1 MCLFTTEIKGP
12 SYVFVVLC
20 LKKQKSNMKN
30 SYLRPLGV
38 YGFDEIEPLILASLI
53 SEEPILLIGLS
64 GTGKTYLLNSI
75 SEALQLNH
83 KHYNASLISFDDL
96 IGFPCPNEAQSEVR
110 FLPTPAT
117 IWDAESVL
125 VDELSRC
132 KPEIQN
138 KFFSIVHERKIQG
151 ISLSNLRFR
160 WAAMNP
166 LSSINELDEE
176 SYSGSHAL
184 DPALADRF
192 AFIIDVPDWTALT
205 EADQEAVVWPAGEG
219 VLSNDNGRL
228 KAFISKGRELFLN
241 YINQPDESIIV
252 YSRLVTSFL
261 HQAGIRISPRRARL
275 MARSLVAIQI
285 VYELLDIT
293 ITDAIRN
300 EIYKLVLFKSIPQ
313 RAYTSTIQ
321 VHHLEA
327 AHAEAIRIVN
337 KKNPNDAWLSS
348 FLLDHNLVSKA
359 RKFLLGKATK
369 DVKSLGLIQF
379 FKKESTERKIIFA
392 FILFPLIMEY
402 DLVQEDA
409 LHTIG
414 SIARDMMVVDG
425 SLEWYQ
431 SINNPN
437 RNHPA
442 WTKCQQFI
450 DRLRDDVPRQQRAK
464 QLFFYL
470 INEQCALNDPFE
482 HERAM
487 NELYTEVANIAKS
500 IYRVKGEYMEGIPRK
515 LPALTP
521 EQLAEIATYNIV
533 FQPFMK
539 EAVQKGKTIQEAYD
553 ELKDFEGL
561 M

>member
-1 MCLFTTEIKGP
+1 
-12 SYVFVVLC
+12 
-20 LKKQKSNMKN
+20 MKN

-151 ISLSNLRFR
+151 IALSNLRFR

-166 LSSINELDEE
+166 LSSINGANDE
-176 SYSGSHAL
+176 SYTGSQAL
-184 DPALADRF
+184 DSALADRF
-192 AFIIDVPDWTALT
+192 AFIIDVPDWTALS
-205 EADQEAVVWPAGEG
+205 ESDQEAVVWPAGEG
-219 VLSNDNGRL
+219 VLSDDGGKL
-228 KAFISKGRELFLN
+228 KSFIAKGRELFLR
-241 YINQPDESIIV
+241 YIHQPDETVIV

-275 MARSLVAIQI
+275 LARSLVAIQI
-285 VYELLDIT
+285 VYDLLEIE
-293 ITDAIRN
+293 ITDKIRN
-300 EIYKLVLFKSIPQ
+300 ELYKLVLFRSIPQ
-313 RAYTSTIQ
+313 RAYSETLSE
-321 VHHLEA
+321 HHIEA

-348 FLLDHNLVSKA
+348 FLLDHSLVSKA
-359 RKFLLGKATK
+359 RKFLLGKASR
-369 DVKSLGLIQF
+369 DVKSLALIQF
-379 FKKESTERKIIFA
+379 FQKETAERKIIFA
-392 FILFPLIMEY
+392 FVLFPLIMEY

-409 LHTIG
+409 LHAIG
-414 SIARDMMVVDG
+414 TIAREMMVVDG
-425 SLEWYQ
+425 TLDWYQ
-431 SINNPN
+431 RINNPN
-437 RNHPA
+437 QNHPA

-450 DRLRDDVPRQQRAK
+450 DQLRDDLPRQQRAK
-464 QLFFYL
+464 QLFLYL
-470 INEQCALNDPFE
+470 IKENCPLHDPFD
-482 HERAM
+482 HEREL
-487 NELYTEVANIAKS
+487 NELFTAVLSIAETV
-500 IYRVKGEYMEGIPRK
+500 YQVKGQSMENIPRV
-515 LPALTP
+515 LSALTP
-521 EQLAEIATYNIV
+521 SQEAEISKYNIV
-533 FQPFMK
+533 FQPFIR
-539 EAVQKGKTIQEAYD
+539 EGVQRGETIEEVYNR
-553 ELKDFEGL
+553 LKDFESF

>member
-1 MCLFTTEIKGP
+1 
-12 SYVFVVLC
+12 
-20 LKKQKSNMKN
+20 MKN

-96 IGFPCPNEAQSEVR
+96 IGFPCPNETQSEVR

-151 ISLSNLRFR
+151 IALSNLRFR

-166 LSSINELDEE
+166 LSSINGANDE
-176 SYSGSHAL
+176 SYTGSQAL

-219 VLSNDNGRL
+219 VLSDDGGSL
-228 KAFISKGRELFLN
+228 KAFIAKGRELFLRN
-241 YINQPDESIIV
+241 IHQPDEMVIV

-275 MARSLVAIQI
+275 LARSLVAIQI
-285 VYELLDIT
+285 VYDLLEIE
-293 ITDAIRN
+293 ITDKVRN
-300 EIYKLVLFKSIPQ
+300 ELYKLVLFRSIPQ
-313 RAYTSTIQ
+313 RAYTETLSE
-321 VHHLEA
+321 HHIEA

-348 FLLDHNLVSKA
+348 FLLDNNLVSKA

-379 FKKESTERKIIFA
+379 FQKENTERKIIFA
-392 FILFPLIMEY
+392 FVLFPIIMEY
-402 DLVQEDA
+402 ELVQEDA
-409 LHTIG
+409 LHAIG
-414 SIARDMMVVDG
+414 SVARDMMVVDG
-425 SLEWYQ
+425 SLDWYQ

-450 DRLRDDVPRQQRAK
+450 DRLRDDLPRQQRAK
-464 QLFFYL
+464 QLFLYL
-470 INEQCALNDPFE
+470 IKDNCPLNDPFE
-482 HERAM
+482 HERVL
-487 NELYTEVANIAKS
+487 NELYTEVAKIAKS
-500 IYRVKGEYMEGIPRK
+500 IYRIKGEYMEGIPRI
-515 LPALTP
+515 LPALTQ
-521 EQLAEIATYNIV
+521 EQLAEIATYNVV

-539 EAVQKGKTIQEAYD
+539 EAVQNGKTIPAAYD
-553 ELKDFEGL
+553 DLKDFEGL